1 MTSHTLKAL
10 AVSGLACLA
19 IAAAC
24 LPATGQTTTT
34 IRVGFCAKTVS
45 AAGAAAFAVATKMGW
60 YAKDG
65 IKVELVPMA
74 GSGDCV
80 KAVAT
85 KDVLFSVPS
94 IEPLA
99 VIRTQ
104 GVKAKNFYTAYQ
116 GYIYGFAVPV
126 DSPVKSVADLR
137 GKKIGMTSMS
147 SAGLIVARALVQAN
161 GMDPDKDVSLVVA
174 GEGAQTAALVRS
186 KQVDAL
192 SQFDTQYAMVE
203 NAGVKL
209 RMLDNPE
216 IAKFPSNGII
226 ALEETLSARRK
237 EAVAVA
243 KGYAMGSVFAIANP
257 EAAVRIFWEIFPQSK
272 AVGKDEA
279 TALKDDVNVLSARI
293 RNWQLEAGGA
303 KKWGE
308 SVAAN
313 YQDYI
318 DWLVKNGVLK
328 EKANASDLITND
340 LVDEINAFDAAAIQQ
355 QAKDWKP

>member
-1 MTSHTLKAL
+1 MKICSVKSLIA
-10 AVSGLACLA
+10 AGAAGAA
-19 IAAAC
+19 IAAGSLSA
-24 LPATGQTTTT
+24 AAQTP

-45 AAGAAAFAVATKMGW
+45 AAGAAAIAVATKMGW
-60 YAKDG
+60 FAKEG
-65 IKVELVPMA
+65 IKVEVVPMA

-85 KDVLFSVPS
+85 KDVLFSIPS

-126 DSPVKSVADLR
+126 DSPIKTAADLR
-137 GKKIGMTSMS
+137 GKKIGLTAMS
-147 SAGLIVARALVQAN
+147 SAGLIVARALVQAE
-161 GMDPDKDVSLVVA
+161 GMSPDKDVSIVVA

-186 KQVDAL
+186 QQVDAL

-209 RMLDNPE
+209 RMLDIPD

-226 ALEETLSARRK
+226 ALEETLANRRK
-237 EAVAVA
+237 EAVALA
-243 KGYAMGSVFAIANP
+243 RGYAMGSVFAIANP
-257 EAAVRIFWEIFPQSK
+257 EATVRIFWEVYPQSK
-272 AVGKDEA
+272 ALGKDEA

-293 RNWQLEAGGA
+293 RNFRLEAGGA
-303 KKWGE
+303 SKWGE
-308 SVAAN
+308 SVATN
-313 YQDYI
+313 YQAYL

-328 EKANASDLITND
+328 EKATASDLVTND
-340 LVDEINAFDAAAIQQ
+340 LIDEINNFDIAAIQK
-355 QAKDWKP
+355 QAKEWKP